1 MSVMLCRLV
10 AYLSVSLHA
19 LISPCQLHP
28 QPCGILAQI
37 GHTIRLGAVLPSQQ
51 PSRVRAAL
59 NRALLHAR
67 NRPHAPLLPYNLSLE
82 VVWARAAHADPESV
96 FRCVCQ
102 DVVVRGVSAVLA
114 FPQSHQELVQV
125 EFISAFLEIP
135 FISIIEEGEAL
146 QTQQQLRDGASMQD
160 SAQEVDAA
168 ADKTPSRIAS
178 TSPVPSI

>member
-1 MSVMLCRLV
+1 MSVMVCRLV

-28 QPCGILAQI
+28 QPCGILAHI
-37 GHTIRLGAVLPSQQ
+37 EHTVRLGAVLPSRQ
-51 PSRVRAAL
+51 PSRVRAAV

-67 NRPHAPLLPYNLSLE
+67 NRPHALLPYNLSLE

-125 EFISAFLEIP
+125 DFISAFLQIP

-146 QTQQQLRDGASMQD
+146 HTQ
-160 SAQEVDAA
+160 
-168 ADKTPSRIAS
+168 
-178 TSPVPSI
+178 

>member
-37 GHTIRLGAVLPSQQ
+37 GHTIRLGAVLPSHQ

-59 NRALLHAR
+59 NRALLHAT

-114 FPQSHQELVQV
+114 FPQSRRELVQL

-146 QTQQQLRDGASMQD
+146 QTQV
-160 SAQEVDAA
+160 SARSLSLKGNCVGSLGEHRAY
-168 ADKTPSRIAS
+168 RR
-178 TSPVPSI
+178 